1 MKPAVGY
8 IRFSRED
15 QGKGSTIERQ
25 SENILAYCQQHGLD
39 IIETLID
46 EGFSASKGEHI
57 SHPKAKFGAFLARV
71 DKGEYLGHALVVE
84 QLDRLS
90 RLGIDASSE
99 ICRRLLK
106 GGVTPHITQENR
118 AITSL
123 DDLSTVI
130 LNTIQAFAAA
140 EYSKKLSERIG
151 AAWAAK
157 KAKARDTR
165 KAITAHVPNW
175 LEAVM
180 DGEIRALPDRV
191 ATVQKIFRLAEN
203 GYGVRRIADQLA
215 AEGDQPFSRPGN
227 KKQGKSWTTV
237 YIQSI
242 LANRAVLGEYTP
254 RDCEPIFDYFP
265 RIIEQTQFDSV
276 RAAVRGRDRVS
287 AETRRYCG
295 GKGDGSRNL
304 FSRLVFDCETGRVMN
319 FHNKGGTNASFLVSA
334 WESGEKT
341 KRIRYDLMELGVLQF
356 LGDVDWRAVASEG
369 DPKELEG
376 LKQRLNEIA
385 TEIDRL
391 NRVVARDSKL
401 LDDADTD
408 YATAK
413 FIQKGLAEKDTR
425 LTQLT
430 EARDKTNAEL
440 NAERAKIGVIQDP
453 AELARLILSDRGAVD
468 VRLRLHQ
475 ELRRRISRIEL
486 DFRSKPF
493 ITEFLGK
500 PEFRTL
506 RKETQSALREHQDFV
521 KRMREVN
528 CVIRFVNGVERR
540 FQLQTGFP
548 HGMYRMVVVEPGKG
562 YRATWLKPKRTS
574 ASKPPQAPPKAAS
587 VGT

>member
-39 IIETLID
+39 LVETLTD

-71 DKGEYLGHALVVE
+71 DNGEYRGHALVVE

-99 ICRRLLK
+99 IIRRLLK
-106 GGVTPHITQENR
+106 GGVIPHISQENR
-118 AITSL
+118 PIPSL
-123 DDLSTVI
+123 DDLTTVV
-130 LNTIQAFAAA
+130 LNAIQAFGAA

-157 KAKARDTR
+157 KAKARATHE
-165 KAITAHVPNW
+165 AITAHVPNW
-175 LEAVM
+175 LER
-180 DGEIRALPDRV
+180 DGDENRALPDRV
-191 ATVQKIFRLAEN
+191 ATVQKIFRLAEA
-203 GYGVRRIADQLA
+203 GYGVKRIADRLS
-215 AEGDQPFSRPGN
+215 EDGDQPFSRPGN
-227 KKQGKSWTTV
+227 KKQGKSWTLP

-254 RDCEPIFDYFP
+254 RGCEPIFDYFP
-265 RIIEQTQFDSV
+265 RIIEQTQFDAV
-276 RAAVRGRDRVS
+276 RAAIKSRDRVS

-304 FSRLVFDCETGRVMN
+304 FSRMVFDGETGRAMN
-319 FHNKGGTNASFLVSA
+319 FHDKGGDNAAFLVSA
-334 WESGEKT
+334 YEAGKKA
-341 KRIRYDLMELGVLQF
+341 KRIQYDLIELGVLQF

-475 ELRRRISRIEL
+475 ELKRRISRIEL

-574 ASKPPQAPPKAAS
+574 AGKPPQAPPKAAS
-587 VGT
+587 VRT